1 MRVLTISGRIVAD
14 AQKQISQQGR
24 EFMTFRLA
32 NNEFGDEKDAQG
44 KPITYWFRVT
54 SFNPRCLNMVK
65 YLTKGKPI
73 NVIGSY
79 SDSMYT
85 NKNTG
90 NCEIS
95 RDIIADRIEFEV
107 GNYESTQNGNT
118 TQPQVT
124 TQQSNVVDI
133 PKVTSSTVQ
142 TTPTNNV
149 NDASDDLPF

>member
-32 NNEFGDEKDAQG
+32 NNEFGDEKDTQG

-73 NVIGSY
+73 NVIGAY
-79 SDSMYT
+79 SDSIYT

-107 GNYESTQNGNT
+107 GNYESTQNGNSE
-118 TQPQVT
+118 QHQVT

-133 PKVTSSTVQ
+133 PKVTTSTVQ
-142 TTPTNNV
+142 TTTTNNV
-149 NDASDDLPF
+149 TDASDDLPF